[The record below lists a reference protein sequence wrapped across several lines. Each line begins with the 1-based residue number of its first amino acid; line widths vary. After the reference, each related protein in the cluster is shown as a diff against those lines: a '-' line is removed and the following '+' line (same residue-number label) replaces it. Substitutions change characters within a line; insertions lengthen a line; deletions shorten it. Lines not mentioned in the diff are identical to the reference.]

1 MFKKFHLEFVVQV
14 LFFYIKATFGYNKRV
29 ITYFKLE
36 ALLLKDPRIEKLA
49 NNLINYSVQLQK
61 GEKVLIE
68 NFGLQRELVTAL
80 VKEAYAAGGYPFVL
94 LKDQQVDRSL
104 LLGAQEEQFNMIA
117 EFEANVMSKMDA
129 YIGLRSGDNIN
140 EQADVPADKMKIH
153 GNTIGKKVHS
163 NIRVPKTK
171 WVVLR
176 YPTSSM
182 AQLAKMST
190 EAFENFYFEVCN
202 LDYGKMDKAMDSLK
216 DLMDRTDK
224 VRLTGPGTD
233 LTFSIKDIPAIK
245 CAGRLNIPDG
255 EVYTAPVRDSINGVI
270 TYNTPSPYQGFT
282 FENVKLTFKEGKI
295 VEAESNDT
303 SRINKIFDTDE
314 GARYVGEFAIGVNP
328 FILNPMQDILF
339 DEKIAGSFHFT
350 PGQCYDDAFNGNH
363 SNIHWDMVN
372 IQRPEYGG
380 GEIYFDD
387 VLIRKDGLFVIPE
400 LAGLNPENLK

>member
-1 MFKKFHLEFVVQV
+1 M
-14 LFFYIKATFGYNKRV
+14 
-29 ITYFKLE
+29 
-36 ALLLKDPRIEKLA
+36 KDPRIEKLA
-49 NNLINYSVQLQK
+49 KNLINYSVQLQK
-61 GEKVLIE
+61 GEKILIE

-80 VKEAYAAGGYPFVL
+80 VKEAYLAGGYPLVL
-94 LKDQQVDRSL
+94 LKDHQVDRSL
-104 LLGAQEEQFNMIA
+104 LLGAQEEQYNMMA
-117 EFEANVMSKMDA
+117 EFEANVMRKMDA
-129 YIGLRSGDNIN
+129 YIGLRSGDNIS
-140 EQADVPADKMKIH
+140 EQADVPDDKMKIY
-153 GNTIGKKVHS
+153 GNTIGKKVHRD
-163 NIRVPKTK
+163 IRVPKTK

-176 YPTSSM
+176 YPTPSM

-190 EAFENFYFEVCN
+190 EAFENFYFDVCN

-216 DLMDRTDK
+216 ALMDRTNK
-224 VRLTGPGTD
+224 VRITGPGTD
-233 LTFSIKDIPAIK
+233 LSFSIKDIPAIK
-245 CAGRLNIPDG
+245 CAGHLNIPDG
-255 EVYTAPVRDSINGVI
+255 EVYTAPVRDSVNGVV

-282 FENVKLTFKEGKI
+282 FENVKLTFRDGKI
-295 VEAESNDT
+295 IEAMSNDT

-387 VLIRKDGLFVIPE
+387 VLIRKDGLFVLPE
-400 LAGLNPENLK
+400 LTELNPENLK